1 MTFEDISR
9 LGVYRDQT
17 AIIVKAPEDTKL
29 DLPAPTEVMQSSDGH
44 VSAASVIYKCVCVS
58 LGERSTPAEGSE
70 RFHLGDDL

>member
-29 DLPAPTEVMQSSDGH
+29 DVPAPTEVMQSSDGH
-44 VSAASVIYKCVCVS
+44 VSDASVIYKCVCVS
-58 LGERSTPAEGSE
+58 LGERSTLAEGSE
-70 RFHLGDDL
+70 RSHLGDDL